1 LVLVGVVACTGVLA
15 LVAGIVLLLGL
26 VTPYW
31 PSVLI
36 VGAVMAAVGALL
48 AVKGA
53 NALRREGP
61 APRKTVK
68 LFKENGEWLKN
79 QPGG

>member
-1 LVLVGVVACTGVLA
+1 LVLVGVVACTEVLA
-15 LVAGIVLLLGL
+15 LVARIVLLLGL
-26 VTPYW
+26 VTPCW
-31 PSVLI
+31 PSALI
-36 VGAVMAAVGALL
+36 VGAVMAAVGAFL

-61 APRKTVK
+61 APRKTVEI
-68 LFKENGEWLKN
+68 FKENGEWLKN

>member
-1 LVLVGVVACTGVLA
+1 MGVVACTGVLA

-26 VTPYW
+26 VIPCW
-31 PSVLI
+31 PSALI
-36 VGAVMAAVGALL
+36 VGVMMAAVGALL

-61 APRKTVK
+61 APRKTVEI
-68 LFKENGEWLKN
+68 FKENGEWLKN